1 MDERTL
7 AMQLVKAETKVRFLE
22 EACLRL
28 MAALANQGRQ
38 GKAQIGIIGRELRDK
53 QLTEFKPDLRGLD
66 LSRAEVDQ
74 ALQLGDI
81 EGRELLS
88 RLIVRLSK
96 IR

>member
-7 AMQLVKAETKVRFLE
+7 AMQLVKAETKVRLLE
-22 EACLRL
+22 ETCFRL

-38 GKAQIGIIGRELRDK
+38 GKAQIAIIGRELRDK
-53 QLTEFKPDLRGLD
+53 QITEFKPDLRGLD

-88 RLIVRLSK
+88 RLVVRLGK
-96 IR
+96 VR